1 MARRARSRRGDA
13 VLGDAMAT
21 AAAGERAGGDAE
33 RAINVMLCA
42 QIMEKIDR
50 EPIYN
55 LTAPQTLPIK
65 QFDGSYRQ
73 RPIAAD
79 EEFTFKGCRIGARQ
93 QVIFEFQPMDPT
105 KFDQLEL
112 EEKNVFT
119 SFEGFEKAA
128 CAALDGATSLGGDTW
143 PARKKGWFFREKGRR
158 RQEAIDAETA
168 AQKEVDDAYGSNS
181 AFGTW

>member
-1 MARRARSRRGDA
+1 MARRTRR
-13 VLGDAMAT
+13 T
-21 AAAGERAGGDAE
+21 AAAADVVNRNSAAGGDAE
-33 RAINVMLCA
+33 VDAINAMLA

-55 LTAPQTLPIK
+55 LSAPQTLPIK
-65 QFDGSYRQ
+65 QFDASYRQ

-79 EEFTFKGCRIGARQ
+79 EEFTFKGCRIGARG

-105 KFDQLEL
+105 KFDQMEL

-119 SFEGFEKAA
+119 SFEGFEAA
-128 CAALDGATSLGGDTW
+128 VCVALAGAVGGTW
-143 PARKKGWFFREKGRR
+143 ATRKRSWLAGEKGRR
-158 RQEAIDAETA
+158 VQEAIDAEAA